1 MGWVFQQ
8 HLIKPEQLA
17 DKIIELA
24 NFRTI
29 LKTISTRLLER
40 YSNAESL
47 LADAVEKITK
57 NNKN

>member
-57 NNKN
+57 K